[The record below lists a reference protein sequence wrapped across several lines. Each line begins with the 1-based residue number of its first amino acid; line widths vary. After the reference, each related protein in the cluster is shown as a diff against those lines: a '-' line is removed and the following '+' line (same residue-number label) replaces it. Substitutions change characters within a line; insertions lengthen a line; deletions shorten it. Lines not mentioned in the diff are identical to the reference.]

1 MPTYA
6 YTDQVL
12 DQTTANLAGE
22 SSITIRRTIVRLD
35 GAVINLV
42 NETEAIV
49 TEGHLPIQDEDYG
62 VSGTGYTW
70 AQYAKARGYTLSL
83 LDSGRAVR
91 ADIRFST
98 RYVVN
103 PNSTT
108 SALYMLPAHTSYITT
123 ARTMQIY
130 RTSWSVNPP
139 TTASNSSSTD
149 IGGTS
154 LTGADGSQ
162 SIQVGQVRVRTVVM
176 QDASVTAMTVAAS
189 TLSSYGGTITNTAFG
204 GFPAYSL
211 ICEGVS
217 LEKDPGTEFYS
228 VTFEFLFDRFY
239 HFNQVCAV
247 DADGRPRMTTTGAL
261 SDVRWQRLPRTATD
275 FNNIFGGDL
284 ELKAMALGGW
294 WL

>member
-22 SSITIRRTIVRLD
+22 SSITIRRTIVRTD

-49 TEGHLPIQDEDYG
+49 TEGHLPVQDEPFT
-62 VSGTGYTW
+62 VAGTGYSW
-70 AQYAKARGYTLSL
+70 AQYARARGYTLSL
-83 LDSGRAVR
+83 LESGRAVR

-103 PNSTT
+103 PNSAATV
-108 SALYMLPAHTSYITT
+108 LYALPAQTSYITT
-123 ARTMQIY
+123 ARTVQIY

-139 TTASNSSSTD
+139 TTASNSSAD

-154 LTGADGSQ
+154 LSGADGSQ
-162 SIQVGQVRVRTVVM
+162 SIQVGQVRVRLVAM
-176 QDASVTAMTVAAS
+176 QDASVTGMSTAAA
-189 TLSSYGGTITNTAFG
+189 TLSSYGGTINSATFG
-204 GFPAYSL
+204 GFAAYSL

-217 LEKDPGTEFYS
+217 LEKEPGTEFYS
-228 VTFEFLFDRFY
+228 VTFEFLYDRYY
-239 HFNQVCAV
+239 HFNQVV
-247 DADGRPRMTTTGAL
+247 TMDADGRPRMTTGGAL
-261 SDVRWQRLPRTATD
+261 FEVKWQRLPRTATD
-275 FNNIFGGDL
+275 FNNIFAGDT
-284 ELKAMALGGW
+284 ELQALALNGFW
-294 WL
+294 A